1 MTGRAQVLREQQR
14 LDDTFK
20 RASGV
25 TGDPEL
31 LSDFAR
37 HLCVL
42 VSGFLEQAVI
52 ELLLE
57 HVRQRSP
64 ASIERHVEQHLR
76 RFTSPK
82 ANNLIALFG
91 TFDLAWEADL
101 KTYLVD
107 EYKDAVDGV
116 VTLRHRIAHGQF
128 TGVTMHSAQSYY
140 TRVKKIVDHIAD
152 LCVPT

>member
-1 MTGRAQVLREQQR
+1 MQ
-14 LDDTFK
+14 
-20 RASGV
+20 
-25 TGDPEL
+25 
-31 LSDFAR
+31 
-37 HLCVL
+37 
-42 VSGFLEQAVI
+42 
-52 ELLLE
+52 
-57 HVRQRSP
+57 
-64 ASIERHVEQHLR
+64 QHLR

-128 TGVTMHSAQSYY
+128 TGVTMYSAQSYY
-140 TRVKKIVDHIAD
+140 TRVKRVVDHIAD